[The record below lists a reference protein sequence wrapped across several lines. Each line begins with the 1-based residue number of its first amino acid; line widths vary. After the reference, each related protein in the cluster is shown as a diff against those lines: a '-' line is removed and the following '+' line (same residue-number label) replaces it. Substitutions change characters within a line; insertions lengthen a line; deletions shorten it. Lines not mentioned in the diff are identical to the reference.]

1 MTEVTAVWGDPSW
14 DRAGMLRQAA
24 ARELLR
30 CPPCSPP
37 YWAQVCKR
45 FNHVPSHL
53 EERATQK
60 FSIFGCPKTQLWEFG
75 GLFLPGGEDR
85 PHVSPGLH
93 FVPLTPAARLKQP
106 GFPARRVSRARSTIP
121 NSAGSFPCHSGRR
134 PDSSSIPWM
143 SAEPPCLSNEATGLG
158 AATIAA
164 DFNILGSYGS
174 LAALPTRGVRKD
186 RTTFSRSGKA
196 ASDLYG
202 MRVCT
207 AGAPPA
213 STPAR
218 TIGAQANTKMPT
230 LCPAAG
236 CRRCESRVVR
246 AAGAGHILREARRAH
261 RGPVREPCCGSH
273 GARGQ
278 GQGAGHPCTGHRAGS
293 PVCSA
298 CRPSPAGPN
307 AAPLQPPR
315 VGELG
320 SSSGAS

>member
-1 MTEVTAVWGDPSW
+1 
-14 DRAGMLRQAA
+14 MLRQAA

-273 GARGQ
+273 GARG
-278 GQGAGHPCTGHRAGS
+278 RAREPGTRAQATE
-293 PVCSA
+293 P
-298 CRPSPAGPN
+298 
-307 AAPLQPPR
+307 AAPSVLPAVRVLRGPTPPPSSR
-315 VGELG
+315 PESG
-320 SSSGAS
+320 SWEAPGVLVNSLDLIS